1 MVNEALLALVWGV
14 DAIAITAVLWLLA
27 SDPGH
32 RRGARP
38 GRETP
43 PDPAAANPVDTDPP
57 SRQSGAQAH
66 SSHVRTSGST
76 SGPILAS
83 TRA

>member
-14 DAIAITAVLWLLA
+14 DALAVTGVVWLLV

-32 RRGARP
+32 RRAGP
-38 GRETP
+38 GRAMP
-43 PDPAAANPVDTDPP
+43 PDPAAGEVVDSEPP
-57 SRQSGAQAH
+57 GRQSGAQAP
-66 SSHVRTSGST
+66 SNHVRTPGST
-76 SGPILAS
+76 RGPISAS

>member
-14 DAIAITAVLWLLA
+14 DAIAVTAVVWFLA
-27 SDPGH
+27 GDSG
-32 RRGARP
+32 RRRRSRP
-38 GRETP
+38 ESETP
-43 PDPAAANPVDTDPP
+43 PGADDPVDSDPP
-57 SRQSGAQAH
+57 SRQIAAQAH

-76 SGPILAS
+76 RGPISAS

>member
-14 DAIAITAVLWLLA
+14 DALAVAVVVWLLV

-32 RRGARP
+32 RRTRP
-38 GRETP
+38 ERDGP
-43 PDPAAANPVDTDPP
+43 PGPAAPDADDSDPT
-57 SRQSGAQAH
+57 SRQSAAQAH

-76 SGPILAS
+76 RGPISAS